1 MTGIWWGGEQN
12 DPGDEDDHDDEWDD
26 GDDDDSFAEWN
37 EDESWEEIQRRLE
50 REDANERD

>member
-1 MTGIWWGGEQN
+1 MQPFSLGEPWWGG
-12 DPGDEDDHDDEWDD
+12 DDEDDVNDWDD
-26 GDDDDSFAEWN
+26 DDDDDSFAEWN